1 MNRRL
6 GPALQRG
13 VNLIELMVALL
24 IGLLL
29 IAGALTVYMQSRN
42 TYRTTESAARL
53 QEIGRYAIS
62 VIEPDVRLAGFW
74 GLTNRP
80 DQLTSTNPTITNTCG
95 AAWLGNGGFLEA
107 FEATYSLTCTATDRV
122 TTSDVLTVRRAD
134 SRTASVSSANVQV
147 TSNRM
152 RATIFNG
159 SALPPGFTAT
169 GSETRDVVA
178 NIYYISHPTG
188 GAYSLRRRALRGTT
202 MVDEEVIQGVQD
214 LQVQFGIDNN
224 NDGTADL
231 YVNPAGV
238 GTARIVAAR
247 IWLLL
252 VADEKEV
259 GFVDS
264 TAYAYAN
271 ASYTAFN
278 DQRRRVLF
286 TKTIQI
292 RNSRP

>member
-1 MNRRL
+1 MI
-6 GPALQRG
+6 PSFKPQRG
-13 VNLIELMVALL
+13 VSLIELMVALL

-29 IAGALTVYMQSRN
+29 IAGAVTVYMQSRN
-42 TYRTTESAARL
+42 TYRTTETAARL
-53 QEIGRYAIS
+53 QEVGRYAMG
-62 VIEPDVRLAGFW
+62 VIEPDIRLAGFW

-80 DQLTSTNPTITNTCG
+80 EQLTSTNPTITNTCG

-107 FEATYSLTCTATDRV
+107 FEATYSLTCTATNRV

-134 SRTASVSSANVQV
+134 SRTAAAVSASNIQIQ
-147 TSNRM
+147 SNRM
-152 RATIFNG
+152 RATIFN
-159 SALPPGFTAT
+159 SNTIPSDFTVA
-169 GSETRDVVA
+169 GSETRDMVA
-178 NIYYISHPTG
+178 NVYYISRPAG
-188 GAYSLRRRALRGTT
+188 GPFSLRRRKLAGTT

-214 LQVQFGIDNN
+214 LQVQFGIDTN
-224 NDGTADL
+224 NDESADV

-238 GTARIVAAR
+238 GTGRIVAAR
-247 IWLLL
+247 IWLLI
-252 VADEKEV
+252 VADEREM
-259 GFVDS
+259 GFVDN

-278 DQRRRVLF
+278 DQRRRLLM